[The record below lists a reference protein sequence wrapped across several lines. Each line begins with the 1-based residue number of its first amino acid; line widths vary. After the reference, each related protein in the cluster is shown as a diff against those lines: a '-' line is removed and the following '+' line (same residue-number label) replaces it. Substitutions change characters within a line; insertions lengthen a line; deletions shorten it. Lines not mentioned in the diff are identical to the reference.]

1 MLYYIKLIK
10 TKHNKNGGTQ
20 KVKIKTEFTADN
32 LTIFGGYFNIFNFFN
47 KSNIFKKL
55 DKYISVKKRKKIYE
69 KIDYIKI
76 FITMMI
82 FGFKNMNQISFLN
95 NDKFVLNLLGLEKFP
110 HASNIAKFLKK
121 FRHKHCQQIVDV
133 KRVLFKKFHKKAF
146 NLKRLTIDIDTTVLN
161 LWGHQE
167 GAEKGY
173 NDVKRGNRCYH
184 PILAFIYE
192 TKELLHG
199 ILKPGDSYCSNG
211 AVEFI
216 KELMTMIPYGI
227 YNITFRADCG
237 FFSQEILLF
246 LEKMKFKYIIAV
258 KNYPTIINKVFSIK
272 DIAYK
277 PFEGKSEIAV
287 FHYRLR
293 NWDIKR
299 KFIVVRTP
307 KEYIDPQ
314 LDMFGYEQY
323 EYQILVTNINGAPKK
338 LVKFYHKRG
347 NAENYIK
354 EQKYD
359 LNIGKLITDSFWA
372 NQAIF
377 QFTILCYN
385 MLVWFKNI
393 FIGKSELRTTIR
405 TFRERFLL
413 IPAELIKRSRQFIL
427 KLPRYFIYKEK
438 IKSIELQ
445 LA

>member
-1 MLYYIKLIK
+1 
-10 TKHNKNGGTQ
+10 
-20 KVKIKTEFTADN
+20 VKIKTEFTADN
-32 LTIFGGYFNIFNFFN
+32 LTIFGGYFNIFNFFV
-47 KSNIFKKL
+47 KSNIFKRL
-55 DKYISVKKRKKIYE
+55 DQFISVKKRKKIY
-69 KIDYIKI
+69 KKLDYIKI
-76 FITMMI
+76 FMTMLI
-82 FGFKNMNQISFLN
+82 FGFKNMNQVSFLN
-95 NDKFVLNLLGLEKFP
+95 RDKFILNLLGLEKFP
-110 HASNIAKFLKK
+110 HASNISKFLKK
-121 FRHKHCQQIVDV
+121 FSYKHCQQIVDV
-133 KRVLFKKFHKKAF
+133 KRELFKKFHKKAF
-146 NLKRLTIDIDTTVLN
+146 NLKRMTIDIDTTVLN
-161 LWGHQE
+161 LCGYQE

-173 NDVKRGNRCYH
+173 NDVKRGNRSYH
-184 PILAFIYE
+184 PILAFVYE

-199 ILKPGDSYCSNG
+199 VLKPGDSYCSNG

-227 YNITFRADCG
+227 YDITFRADCG
-237 FFSQEILLF
+237 FFSQEILQF

-258 KNYPTIINKVFSIK
+258 KNYPTILNKVISIK

-277 PFEGKSEIAV
+277 PFVSQELIRLGRKGKNEIAV
-287 FHYRLR
+287 FHYRLSK
-293 NWDIKR
+293 WDIKR

-307 KEYIDPQ
+307 KKDIDPQ
-314 LDMFGYEQY
+314 LDMFGNERY
-323 EYQILVTNINGAPKK
+323 EYQILVTNINDDPKK
-338 LVKFYHKRG
+338 LVYFYRKRG

-359 LNIGKLITDSFWA
+359 LNIGKLTTDSFWA

-393 FIGKSELRTTIR
+393 FIGKSELKTTIR

-427 KLPRYFIYKEK
+427 KLPREFIYREK
-438 IKSIELQ
+438 MKSIELQ

>member
-1 MLYYIKLIK
+1 MKL
-10 TKHNKNGGTQ
+10 
-20 KVKIKTEFTADN
+20 KTEFTGDN
-32 LTIFGGYFNIFNFFN
+32 LTIFGGYFNIFNFFI
-47 KSNIFKKL
+47 KSNVFKKL
-55 DKYISVKKRKKIYE
+55 DKFISVKKRKKVYE
-69 KIDYIKI
+69 KLDYIKI
-76 FITMMI
+76 FMTMLI
-82 FGFKNMNQISFLN
+82 FGFKNMNQVFFLN
-95 NDKFVLNLLGLEKFP
+95 KDKFVLNLLNLKEFP
-110 HASNIAKFLKK
+110 HASNIAKFLKR
-121 FRHKHCQQIVDV
+121 FGYKHCQQIVDV
-133 KRVLFKKFHKKAF
+133 KRELFKKFHKKAF

-161 LWGHQE
+161 LWGRQE

-173 NDVKRGNRCYH
+173 NDVKRGNRSYH
-184 PILAFIYE
+184 PILAFVYE

-211 AVEFI
+211 TVEFI

-227 YNITFRADCG
+227 HNITFRVDSG
-237 FFSQEILLF
+237 FFSQEILEF
-246 LEKMKFKYIIAV
+246 LEKMKLEYIIAV
-258 KNYPTIINKVFSIK
+258 KNYPTILNKVISIK

-277 PFEGKSEIAV
+277 HFEGKSEIAV
-287 FHYRLR
+287 FHYRLK

-307 KEYIDPQ
+307 KEYINPQ
-314 LDMFGYEQY
+314 LNIFEEKEY
-323 EYQILVTNINGAPKK
+323 EYQILVTNISSDPKK
-338 LVKFYHKRG
+338 LIYFYRKRG

-393 FIGKSELRTTIR
+393 FIGKSELKTTIR

-413 IPAELIKRSRQFIL
+413 IPAQLIKRSRQFIL
-427 KLPRYFIYKEK
+427 KLPRNFIYKEK
-438 IKSIELQ
+438 MKSIELQ

>member
-1 MLYYIKLIK
+1 LLYYIKLIK
-10 TKHNKNGGTQ
+10 TKHNKNGGTK
-20 KVKIKTEFTADN
+20 KVKIKTEFTTDN
-32 LTIFGGYFNIFNFFN
+32 LTIFGGYFNIFNFFV

-55 DKYISVKKRKKIYE
+55 DKFISVKKRKKIYG
-69 KIDYIKI
+69 KLDYIKI
-76 FITMMI
+76 LITMMI
-82 FGFKNMNQISFLN
+82 FGFKNMNQVSLLN
-95 NDKFVLNLLGLEKFP
+95 NDKFILNLLSLKKFP
-110 HASNIAKFLKK
+110 HASNIAKFLKR
-121 FRHKHCQQIVDV
+121 FGYKHCQQIIDV
-133 KRVLFKKFHKKAF
+133 KRELFKKFHKKAF

-173 NDVKRGNRCYH
+173 NDVKRGNRSYH
-184 PILAFIYE
+184 PILAFVYE

-199 ILKPGDSYCSNG
+199 ILKPGNSYCSNG

-216 KELMTMIPYGI
+216 KELITMIPYGI
-227 YNITFRADCG
+227 HNITFRADCG
-237 FFSQEILLF
+237 FFSQDILEF

-258 KNYPTIINKVFSIK
+258 KNYPTIINKVISIK

-277 PFEGKSEIAV
+277 PFEGKSETAV
-287 FHYRLR
+287 FHYRLK

-314 LDMFGYEQY
+314 LNMFGNKKY
-323 EYQILVTNINGAPKK
+323 EYQILVTNINNAPNK

-359 LNIGKLITDSFWA
+359 LNIGKLITDSFRA

-393 FIGKSELRTTIR
+393 FIGKSELKTTIR

-427 KLPRYFIYKEK
+427 KLPRDFIYKEK
-438 IKSIELQ
+438 MKSIELQ

>member
-1 MLYYIKLIK
+1 
-10 TKHNKNGGTQ
+10 
-20 KVKIKTEFTADN
+20 VKIKTEFTADN
-32 LTIFGGYFNIFNFFN
+32 LTIFGGYSNIFNFFV
-47 KSNIFKKL
+47 KSNVLRKL
-55 DKYISVKKRKKIYE
+55 NKFISINKRKKIYE
-69 KIDYIKI
+69 KLDYIKTL
-76 FITMMI
+76 ITMLV
-82 FGFKNMNQISFLN
+82 FGFKNMNQVSLLN
-95 NDKFVLNLLGLEKFP
+95 NDKFVLNLLGLKKFP
-110 HASNIAKFLKK
+110 HASNVAKFLKR
-121 FRHKHCQQIVDV
+121 FRYKHCQQIIDV
-133 KRVLFKKFHKKAF
+133 KRELFKKFHKKAF
-146 NLKRLTIDIDTTVLN
+146 NLKQLTIDIDTTVLN
-161 LWGHQE
+161 LWGRQE

-173 NDVKRGNRCYH
+173 NDVKRGNRSYY
-184 PILAFIYE
+184 PILAFVYE

-227 YNITFRADCG
+227 YDITFRADCG
-237 FFSQEILLF
+237 FFSQEILEF
-246 LEKMKFKYIIAV
+246 LEKIKFKYIISV
-258 KNYPTIINKVFSIK
+258 KNYPTILNKVISIK

-277 PFEGKSEIAV
+277 PFVSQRLIRPGRKGKSEIAF
-287 FHYRLR
+287 FHYRLKK
-293 NWDIKR
+293 WDIKR
-299 KFIVVRTP
+299 KFIVVRIP
-307 KEYIDPQ
+307 KESIDPQ
-314 LDMFGYEQY
+314 LDMFGNEKY
-323 EYQILVTNINGAPKK
+323 EYQILVTNINDDPKR
-338 LVKFYHKRG
+338 LVHFYHKRG

-413 IPAELIKRSRQFIL
+413 IPARLIKRSRQFIL
-427 KLPRYFIYKEK
+427 KLPRDFIYKEK
-438 IKSIELQ
+438 MKSIELQ